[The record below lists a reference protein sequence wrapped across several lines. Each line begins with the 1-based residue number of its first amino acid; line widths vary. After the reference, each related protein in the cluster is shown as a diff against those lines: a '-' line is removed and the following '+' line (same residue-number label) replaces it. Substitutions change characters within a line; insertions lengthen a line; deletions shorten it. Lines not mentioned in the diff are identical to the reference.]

1 MKFFWLMLSLLA
13 LQPAVGHG
21 AERVLRY
28 GPPFGDITVY
38 TPAGKPRAVVLFLSG
53 DGGWHL
59 GVVNMARHL
68 VEQGAVV
75 VGLDVRTYLADIAAH
90 QGACRYMAADFET
103 LGHRM
108 QRELALGE
116 YLVPLLYGYSS
127 GATVAYATLVQSPPG
142 TFAAAV
148 SLGFCPDQ
156 KFGGTPLC
164 PGPEK
169 LLSYKP
175 GKKGAWIFDPAP
187 RLKDRWVA
195 FQGQSDQTCSAAA
208 VDAYAAQVGNA
219 RVVHLEGV
227 GHGYGLER
235 RWLTQY
241 QQLFDE
247 LVPALPAAAHAPPT
261 APQSTDGAEG
271 DAALGDLP
279 LVEVRAAPA
288 APAAAGASGADD
300 LPLAILLTGDGGWA
314 GLDKG
319 VAAELAARGLPVVG
333 LSTLKYYW
341 QPRTPEQS
349 AQDLARVM
357 RHYLAAWKRTRVLLV
372 GYSFGANVLPF
383 IVNRLPAE
391 LRGHIAGLSLLGLD
405 VNTSFEIR
413 VAGWMPGASIG
424 EQPVRPEIEKLLG
437 VPTTCLYGEGE
448 KHDPCAEL
456 AGPTMS
462 AREVGK
468 GHHFSGDY
476 AALAEAVLAGA
487 GIRTAGARPAQ

>member
-1 MKFFWLMLSLLA
+1 MKLFRLMLLLLA
-13 LQPAVGHG
+13 LGPAAGRS

-28 GPPFGDITVY
+28 GPPFGDITLY
-38 TPAGKPRAVVLFLSG
+38 TPEGKPRAVALFLSG

-59 GVVNMARHL
+59 GVVKMAQHL

-90 QGACRYMAADFET
+90 PGACRYMAADFET
-103 LGHRM
+103 LAHRV
-108 QRELALGE
+108 QRELGLRE

-142 TFAAAV
+142 TFGAAV

-169 LLSYKP
+169 QLTYKP
-175 GKKGAWIFDPAP
+175 GKKGAWVFDPAP
-187 RLKDRWVA
+187 HLKDRWIA
-195 FQGQSDQTCSAAA
+195 FQGQSDQTCPAAA

-219 RVVHLEGV
+219 RVVHLDGV
-227 GHGYGLER
+227 GHGYGIER

-241 QQLFDE
+241 QQLFEE
-247 LVPALPAAAHAPPT
+247 LAPASPRAT
-261 APQSTDGAEG
+261 SGAG
-271 DAALGDLP
+271 SDTTLGDLP
-279 LVEVRAAPA
+279 LIEVPVAA
-288 APAAAGASGADD
+288 SSDE

-319 VAAELAARGLPVVG
+319 VAAELASHGLPVVG

-349 AQDLARVM
+349 ALDLARVM

-383 IVNRLPAE
+383 MVNRLPAE
-391 LRGHIAGLSLLGLD
+391 LRDRIAGVSLLGLD

-413 VAGWMPGASIG
+413 VAGWLPGSSIG
-424 EQPVRPEIEKLLG
+424 EQPVRPEIEKLQG

-448 KHDPCAEL
+448 KHDPCADL
-456 AGPTMS
+456 AGPTMN

-476 AALAEAVLAGA
+476 AALAAAVLAGA
-487 GIRTAGARPAQ
+487 GISTTGARPAQ

>member
-1 MKFFWLMLSLLA
+1 
-13 LQPAVGHG
+13 
-21 AERVLRY
+21 
-28 GPPFGDITVY
+28 
-38 TPAGKPRAVVLFLSG
+38 
-53 DGGWHL
+53 
-59 GVVNMARHL
+59 
-68 VEQGAVV
+68 VV

-90 QGACRYMAADFET
+90 PGACRYLAADFET
-103 LGHRM
+103 LAHRV
-108 QRELALGE
+108 QRELSLRE

-142 TFAAAV
+142 TFGAAV
-148 SLGFCPDQ
+148 SMGFCPDQ

-164 PGPEK
+164 PGPEQ

-175 GKKGAWIFDPAP
+175 GRKGAWVFDPAP
-187 RLKDRWVA
+187 LLKDRWIA
-195 FQGQSDQTCSAAA
+195 FQGQSDQTCPAAA
-208 VDAYAAQVGNA
+208 VDAYAAHMGNA

-227 GHGYGLER
+227 GHGYGNEK

-247 LVPALPAAAHAPPT
+247 LAPASPVAAT
-261 APQSTDGAEG
+261 GAAGSAAG

-279 LVEVRAAPA
+279 LIEVPVAA
-288 APAAAGASGADD
+288 SADD
-300 LPLAILLTGDGGWA
+300 LPLAILLSGDGGWA

-319 VAAELAARGLPVVG
+319 VAAELAGRGLPVVG

-349 AQDLARVM
+349 ALDLARVM
-357 RHYLAAWKRTRVLLV
+357 RHYLAAWKRSRVLLV

-383 IVNRLPAE
+383 IVNRLPAD
-391 LRGHIAGLSLLGLD
+391 LRERIAGVSLLGLD

-413 VAGWMPGASIG
+413 VAGWLPGSSIG
-424 EQPVRPEIEKLLG
+424 EQPVRPELEKLQG

-448 KHDPCAEL
+448 QHDPCAAL
-456 AGPTMS
+456 AGPTMH

-487 GIRTAGARPAQ
+487 GITTPGARPTQ

>member
-1 MKFFWLMLSLLA
+1 A
-13 LQPAVGHG
+13 AAAAAGAGAG

-28 GPPFGDITVY
+28 GAPFGDVTLY

-59 GVVNMARHL
+59 GVVSMAQHL

-75 VGLDVRTYLADIAAH
+75 VGLDVRRYLADIAAQH
-90 QGACRYMAADFET
+90 GSCRYMAADFET
-103 LGHRM
+103 LGHRV
-108 QRELALGE
+108 QRELGLAE

-156 KFGGTPLC
+156 KFGGTALC
-164 PGPEK
+164 PGPEQQ
-169 LLSYKP
+169 LSYQP

-187 RLKDRWVA
+187 HLKDRWIA
-195 FQGQSDQTCSAAA
+195 FQGQSDRTCTAAA

-227 GHGYGLER
+227 GHGYGNER
-235 RWLTQY
+235 RWLPQY

-247 LVPALPAAAHAPPT
+247 LAPVVPAP
-261 APQSTDGAEG
+261 
-271 DAALGDLP
+271 
-279 LVEVRAAPA
+279 APA
-288 APAAAGASGADD
+288 APAVSAATAGEAPVSDLPLIEVPVAAGKDD
-300 LPLAILLTGDGGWA
+300 LPLVILLTGDGGWA

-319 VAAELAARGLPVVG
+319 LAAELAARGLPVVG

-341 QPRTPEQS
+341 QARTPEQS
-349 AQDLARVM
+349 ADDLARVM
-357 RHYLAAWKRTRVLLV
+357 RHYLAAWQRQRVLLV

-383 IVNRLPAE
+383 IVNRLPAQ
-391 LRGHIAGLSLLGLD
+391 LRGRIAGLSLLGLD

-413 VAGWMPGASIG
+413 VAGWLPGSSIG
-424 EQPVRPEIEKLLG
+424 VRPVRPELERLQG
-437 VPTTCLYGEGE
+437 VPTTCLYGAGE
-448 KHDPCAEL
+448 RHDPCAEL
-456 AGPTMS
+456 AGPTMR
-462 AREVGK
+462 AHEVGK

-476 AALAEAVLAGA
+476 AALAQAVLAGA
-487 GIRTAGARPAQ
+487 GLGPSGARPAR

>member
-1 MKFFWLMLSLLA
+1 MKFLRLLLLLIA
-13 LQPAVGHG
+13 LGPAVGRA
-21 AERVLRY
+21 AERVLHY
-28 GPPFGDITVY
+28 GPPFGDITLY
-38 TPAGKPRAVVLFLSG
+38 TPEGKPRAVVLFLSG

-59 GVVNMARHL
+59 GVVSMARHL
-68 VEQGAVV
+68 VEQGAAV

-90 QGACRYMAADFET
+90 PGACRYMAADFES
-103 LGHRM
+103 LAHRV
-108 QRELALGE
+108 QRELALSE

-142 TFAAAV
+142 TFGAAV

-169 LLSYKP
+169 LLTYKP
-175 GKKGAWIFDPAP
+175 GKKNAWVFDPAP
-187 RLKDRWVA
+187 RLKDRWIA

-208 VDAYAAQVGNA
+208 VNAYAAQVGNA
-219 RVVHLEGV
+219 RVVPLEGV
-227 GHGYGLER
+227 GHGYGIEK

-247 LVPALPAAAHAPPT
+247 LAPAPPPAA
-261 APQSTDGAEG
+261 TDAQRDG
-271 DAALGDLP
+271 ALGDLP
-279 LVEVRAAPA
+279 LIEVPA
-288 APAAAGASGADD
+288 VASADE
-300 LPLAILLTGDGGWA
+300 LPLAIVLSGDGGWA

-349 AQDLARVM
+349 AQDVARVM
-357 RHYLAAWKRTRVLLV
+357 RHYLTAWKRTRVLLV

-383 IVNRLPAE
+383 IVNRLPAD
-391 LRGHIAGLSLLGLD
+391 LRSHIAGVSLLGLD

-413 VAGWMPGASIG
+413 VTGWLPGSSIG
-424 EQPVRPEIEKLLG
+424 EQPVRPEIEKLQG

-456 AGPTMS
+456 AGPTMN

-476 AALAEAVLAGA
+476 TALAEAVLAGA
-487 GIRTAGARPAQ
+487 GIRTSRSQKAQ

>member
-1 MKFFWLMLSLLA
+1 MRFLRLTLLLLA
-13 LQPAVGHG
+13 LGPAAAHS

-28 GPPFGDITVY
+28 GPPFGDITLY
-38 TPAGKPRAVVLFLSG
+38 TPEGKPRAVVLFLSG

-59 GVVNMARHL
+59 GVVSMARHL
-68 VEQGAVV
+68 VDQGAVV
-75 VGLDVRTYLADIAAH
+75 VGLDVRSYLADVAAH
-90 QGACRYMAADFET
+90 RGACRYMAADFET
-103 LGHRM
+103 LGHRV
-108 QRELALGE
+108 QRELGLRE

-164 PGPEK
+164 PGPEQQ
-169 LLSYKP
+169 LSYKP
-175 GKKGAWIFDPAP
+175 GRKGAWVFDPAP
-187 RLKDRWVA
+187 GLKDRWVA

-219 RVVHLEGV
+219 RVIHLEGV
-227 GHGYGLER
+227 GHGYGVER
-235 RWLTQY
+235 RWLAQY

-247 LVPALPAAAHAPPT
+247 LVPLPPPAAQPPPARSSPAT
-261 APQSTDGAEG
+261 SASEG
-271 DAALGDLP
+271 DATLADLP
-279 LVEVRAAPA
+279 LIEVPV
-288 APAAAGASGADD
+288 AAGTDD

-314 GLDKG
+314 GLDRG
-319 VAAELAARGLPVVG
+319 VAAELASRGLPVVG

-341 QPRTPEQS
+341 QARTPQQS

-357 RHYLAAWKRTRVLLV
+357 RHYLAAWQRTHVLLV

-383 IVNRLPAE
+383 IVNRLPAD
-391 LRGHIAGLSLLGLD
+391 LRVRIAGVSLLGLD
-405 VNTSFEIR
+405 ANTSFEIR
-413 VAGWMPGASIG
+413 VAGWLPGSSIG
-424 EQPVRPEIEKLLG
+424 EQPVRPEIEKLRG

-456 AGPTMS
+456 AGPTMR

-487 GIRTAGARPAQ
+487 GIRTSRTRPAQ

>member
-1 MKFFWLMLSLLA
+1 MKLFRLMAVMLA
-13 LQPAVGHG
+13 LGPAVGRG

-28 GPPFGDITVY
+28 GPPFGDITLY
-38 TPAGKPRAVVLFLSG
+38 TPEGKPRAVALFLSG

-59 GVVNMARHL
+59 GVVKMAQHL

-75 VGLDVRTYLADIAAH
+75 VGLDVRVYLADIAAH
-90 QGACRYMAADFET
+90 PGACRYMAADFET
-103 LGHRM
+103 LAHRV
-108 QRELALGE
+108 QRELGLSE

-142 TFAAAV
+142 TFGAAV

-169 LLSYKP
+169 QLTYKP

-187 RLKDRWVA
+187 GLKDRWVA
-195 FQGQSDQTCSAAA
+195 FQGQSDKTCPAAA

-227 GHGYGLER
+227 GHGYGNEK

-247 LVPALPAAAHAPPT
+247 LAPAPPQARTGTEVNAAVSDLPLIEVPAAA
-261 APQSTDGAEG
+261 
-271 DAALGDLP
+271 
-279 LVEVRAAPA
+279 
-288 APAAAGASGADD
+288 GADD
-300 LPLAILLTGDGGWA
+300 LPLAILLSGDGGWA

-349 AQDLARVM
+349 ALDLARVM

-383 IVNRLPAE
+383 MVNRLPAE
-391 LRGHIAGLSLLGLD
+391 LRDRIAGVSLLGLD

-413 VAGWMPGASIG
+413 VAGWLPGSSIG
-424 EQPVRPEIEKLLG
+424 EMPVRPEIQKLQG

-456 AGPTMS
+456 AGPTMN

-487 GIRTAGARPAQ
+487 GISTTGARPPQ